1 MHFITISDGSKA
13 NFQGWSIPQLID
25 ESSSCISFNSLACF
39 STEFKKTDKSILV
52 SPEGPSRVAFNPAQK
67 PRHGVLKSPAGTPD
81 GEPKLKK
88 PLIAQA
94 KKKTTA
100 RAFF

>member
-1 MHFITISDGSKA
+1 MSPVIAF
-13 NFQGWSIPQLID
+13 F
-25 ESSSCISFNSLACF
+25 FNSLACF

-81 GEPKLKK
+81 REPELKK
-88 PLIAQA
+88 PLTAQT
-94 KKKTTA
+94 KKKITA
-100 RAFF
+100 RGFF

>member
-1 MHFITISDGSKA
+1 M
-13 NFQGWSIPQLID
+13 
-25 ESSSCISFNSLACF
+25 
-39 STEFKKTDKSILV
+39 

-88 PLIAQA
+88 PLTAQA

>member
-1 MHFITISDGSKA
+1 M
-13 NFQGWSIPQLID
+13 
-25 ESSSCISFNSLACF
+25 
-39 STEFKKTDKSILV
+39 

-88 PLIAQA
+88 PLTAQA
-94 KKKTTA
+94 KKKTA